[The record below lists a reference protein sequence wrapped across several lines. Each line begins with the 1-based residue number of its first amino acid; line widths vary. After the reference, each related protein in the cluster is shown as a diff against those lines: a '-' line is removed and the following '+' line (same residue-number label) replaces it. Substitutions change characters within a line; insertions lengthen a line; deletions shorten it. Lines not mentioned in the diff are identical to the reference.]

1 MVVINQKNNL
11 SDCSD
16 HMKTLFSASPVII
29 LIIAIMIADIE
40 IVPQYLSN
48 HDHYDHW
55 NPFNL
60 SKYDFNMITGHKI
73 HKKYQINRKYTVIIF
88 VWC

>member
-48 HDHYDHW
+48 HDHYDH
-55 NPFNL
+55 
-60 SKYDFNMITGHKI
+60 
-73 HKKYQINRKYTVIIF
+73 
-88 VWC
+88 